1 MLRQKQSEL
10 AKSVQDVKFRYNLMT
25 EKYEMQK
32 KHFEEVLSR
41 DNTDLEDKR
50 KLIADNHKDNLVYK
64 DKLEKL
70 NEEIISKKQKLWH
83 KDEENSKQTKLAKLE
98 AKIETNIASHKK
110 TLEFFEKNNNCPT
123 CTQKIEQVFKVQKCQ
138 HEKTK
143 IDKLEKNLQDL
154 LVEIAKNDV
163 KVKEL
168 NVLSDKL
175 SNLNVDGKN

>member
-1 MLRQKQSEL
+1 MHLRARYRREVVEEILDIRVFTHMDLLLRQKQSEL

-98 AKIETNIASHKK
+98 I
-110 TLEFFEKNNNCPT
+110 
-123 CTQKIEQVFKVQKCQ
+123 
-138 HEKTK
+138 
-143 IDKLEKNLQDL
+143 
-154 LVEIAKNDV
+154 
-163 KVKEL
+163 
-168 NVLSDKL
+168 
-175 SNLNVDGKN
+175 